1 LTIEEYHKLSDEYID
16 AVVSRMEQLQEERD
30 DVDVEYSVS
39 ISLLQPYLPVP
50 IIRHNILISITGR
63 CSQPH
68 ISSGRHICNQQATAK
83 QADLALI
90 PHLRPKTI
98 WLRVLERG
106 TGLERGYRGGWLGL
120 LKGYEYAQLDIAQ
133 RGGHWLDG
141 AAADAI
147 TVGWGVKMEGRGD
160 GTWTEK
166 AEGTGGCYMA
176 LKKLVMFDY
185 DDGRMAFSSGATSQ
199 SFV

>member
-1 LTIEEYHKLSDEYID
+1 MTRNSAFKLARSATRQLTPSSTITRSSLLRQSKISTIPATRNTFSQSYRLFSSTPITSKGLSPESEDPHPKPAESNTRAASPAELTIEEYHKLSDEYID

-98 WLRVLERG
+98 
-106 TGLERGYRGGWLGL
+106 
-120 LKGYEYAQLDIAQ
+120 
-133 RGGHWLDG
+133 
-141 AAADAI
+141 
-147 TVGWGVKMEGRGD
+147 
-160 GTWTEK
+160 
-166 AEGTGGCYMA
+166 
-176 LKKLVMFDY
+176 
-185 DDGRMAFSSGATSQ
+185 
-199 SFV
+199 